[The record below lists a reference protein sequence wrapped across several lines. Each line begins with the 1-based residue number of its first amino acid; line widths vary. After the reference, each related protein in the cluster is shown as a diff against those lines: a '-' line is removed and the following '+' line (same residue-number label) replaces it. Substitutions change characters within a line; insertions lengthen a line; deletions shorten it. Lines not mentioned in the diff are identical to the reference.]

1 MGEQVFV
8 YGSLMQGLQYHHLLG
23 SADFLGDDR
32 TQDGFRLLSL
42 GPYPAAVEGPG
53 TSIRG
58 ELYSV
63 NPTTLRRLDLLEGV
77 PDLYERRRVS
87 LQSGREAWM
96 YVMPARA
103 IPRDRGTWEM
113 VPDGDWRAYLS

>member
-1 MGEQVFV
+1 MYSE
-8 YGSLMQGLQYHHLLG
+8 SGLAPRGGLPG
-23 SADFLGDDR
+23 G
-32 TQDGFRLLSL
+32 G
-42 GPYPAAVEGPG
+42 PAAVEGPG

-103 IPRDRGTWEM
+103 IPSERGTWEL